1 MSDFIKH
8 HFEFWPKVSEQ
19 YHLPVTNILSEL
31 FQSRETKAFVSCHEY
46 RGQAEGKLSIEKLS
60 LIKQDTLKA
69 HRKPVCRSLFHKIP
83 TERLEVQGNQ
93 RFVIARLL
101 MRAPTV
107 NDPALS
113 YKSLQLTKLICR
125 CPARDFGPSHAGL
138 HIAWIYRLN
147 FFIFRILLHLL

>member
-1 MSDFIKH
+1 MSDFIKR
-8 HFEFWPKVSEQ
+8 HFQVWPKVSEQ
-19 YHLPVTNILSEL
+19 YRRPVTNILSEL
-31 FQSRETKAFVSCHEY
+31 FQSRKTKAFVSCHGY
-46 RGQAEGKLSIEKLS
+46 CGQAEEKSSIQKLS

-83 TERLEVQGNQ
+83 TERLEAQGNQ
-93 RFVIARLL
+93 QFIIARLL

-125 CPARDFGPSHAGL
+125 RPARDSAPHMLGCT
-138 HIAWIYRLN
+138 
-147 FFIFRILLHLL
+147 